1 MSQLSELLKIRDYR
15 HLWLAQILSDFG
27 DNLTFFTLLI
37 LIQRLTGSA
46 VALAGLMVAIALPT
60 LIFGTLAGVYV
71 DRVDRKKAMM
81 VSDLLRAVVVL
92 GFLFVRSE
100 ELIPLIYV
108 IGFVQA
114 SIGTAFNPA
123 RAAFLPGVVGTDR
136 LLAANSVSHTS
147 RIVFNLLGTGAAG
160 ILAAVAPTLAP
171 AFIIDSATFFTS
183 FLLISRIHTSGV
195 PEKAEESRV
204 WAEMKAGFLVMIGS
218 KSLRAVMI
226 ALSVTMLGL
235 GAVNVLFVPFL
246 VDDLSV
252 SEMFLGPVEAS
263 QVAGLVVSGTI
274 VALLATR
281 LRPSSLVSAGL
292 LGVGVFVGAISGA
305 TAVWHIMVMLFF
317 VGLSVGPVQAGANT
331 LSQTLIED
339 SMRGRVGG
347 ALSTLVSGA
356 NIVSM
361 GLAGVAAAAVGT
373 RNVFLLSGALVFI
386 SGLLAFV
393 LFRELRSTSRSEAGR
408 MVSLSRGQRSDFEDE
423 VVTEA

>member
-1 MSQLSELLKIRDYR
+1 VAQLKELLRIRDYR
-15 HLWLAQILSDFG
+15 YLWLAQILSDFG
-27 DNLTFFTLLI
+27 DNLTFLTLLI
-37 LIQRLTGSA
+37 LIQRLTGST

-60 LIFGTLAGVYV
+60 LVFGTLAGVYV
-71 DRVDRKKAMM
+71 DRMDRKKAMM
-81 VSDLLRAVVVL
+81 VSDLLRAIVVL

-100 ELIPLIYV
+100 ELVPFIYV

-114 SIGTAFNPA
+114 AIGTVFNPA
-123 RAAFLPGVVGTDR
+123 RAAFLPAVVGTEK
-136 LLAANSVSHTS
+136 LLAANSVSQTS

-160 ILAAVAPTLAP
+160 ILAALAPTLAP
-171 AFIIDSATFFTS
+171 AFIIDSATFFVS
-183 FLLISRIHTSGV
+183 FLLISRIRTSGV
-195 PEKAEESRV
+195 PEKSEKSRV
-204 WAEMKAGFLVMIGS
+204 WAEMKAGFHVMIGS
-218 KSLRAVMI
+218 RPLRAVMI

-246 VDDLSV
+246 IDDLGV
-252 SEMFLGPVEAS
+252 SEIYLGAVEAS
-263 QVAGLVVSGTI
+263 QVAGLVLSGTV

-292 LGVGVFVGAISGA
+292 LGVGVFVGAVSGA

-347 ALSTLVSGA
+347 ALNTLVSGA
-356 NIVSM
+356 NVISM

-373 RNVFLLSGALVFI
+373 RNVFLLSGGLVFV
-386 SGLLAFV
+386 SGLLAFF
-393 LFRELRSTSRSEAGR
+393 LFREMRTGR
-408 MVSLSRGQRSDFEDE
+408 PTE
-423 VVTEA
+423 VGDMETVPARTQPTRE